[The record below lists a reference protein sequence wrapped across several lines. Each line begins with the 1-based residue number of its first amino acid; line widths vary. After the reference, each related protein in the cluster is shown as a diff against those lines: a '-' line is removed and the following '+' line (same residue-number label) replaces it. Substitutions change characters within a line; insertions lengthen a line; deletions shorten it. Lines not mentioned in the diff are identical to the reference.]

1 MKNSILTV
9 KEAEIYLQE
18 HNHAMQS
25 FEYFEWKVTIS
36 VLLVAIIIA
45 TLETIWKT
53 NLTSACK
60 EFASYF
66 DKSTEKT
73 STVAKFCWEHDVPR
87 RLIWQASIDSFL

>member
-45 TLETIWKT
+45 TLETI
-53 NLTSACK
+53 
-60 EFASYF
+60 
-66 DKSTEKT
+66 
-73 STVAKFCWEHDVPR
+73 
-87 RLIWQASIDSFL
+87 